1 MKKEE
6 LIIRISE
13 LETKL
18 KEEKLKIDKILS
30 ISTKL
35 IKWRYENIYSYLNT
49 DIPSGNIET
58 LQELF
63 FEIWKLIEFRDN
75 ILSDKEYER
84 NFKNQTR

>member
-35 IKWRYENIYSYLNT
+35 IK
-49 DIPSGNIET
+49 
-58 LQELF
+58 
-63 FEIWKLIEFRDN
+63 
-75 ILSDKEYER
+75 
-84 NFKNQTR
+84 